1 MSLDGLL
8 TMLEAAAVQLLGG
21 GLNRMV
27 GVLARYNIPDPITG
41 GIVFALLAA
50 AVATATG
57 VSIAFDATLK
67 PYLLLMFFAAV
78 GLTADMHAL
87 VRGGRAPV
95 LFLAVLVPFIFVQ
108 NLTGLV
114 GAWPLDL
121 HPLFG
126 LIVGSITLVGGHGT
140 GAAYAER
147 FAEVNNIQGVMAL
160 TMTSATIGLVI
171 GGVVGGPV
179 AQLLIRRYRLAGEA
193 AGETRADEPAPTATH
208 EMPIDVSSFVLSLS
222 AVLLAV
228 AIGRTL
234 AAWLGEGAITL
245 PSFVWCL
252 LVGVVLRNGVAPL
265 VRAPLSDRASEL
277 IGSICLSLF
286 LALTMMALD
295 LLQVVQLGGP
305 LVVILLMQI
314 AVAVAYVWVAV
325 FPVMGRDYEAAV
337 TSAAFIGFMMGATA
351 TAIANMQA
359 LTKRYGPA
367 PQAFLVVPLSGAF
380 FIDIANA
387 VALTAFLLLPMLGG

>member
-1 MSLDGLL
+1 MTLDGLL
-8 TMLEAAAVQLLGG
+8 TMLAAVAVLLLGAR
-21 GLNRMV
+21 LNRLV

-41 GIVFALLAA
+41 GIAFALLAA
-50 AVATATG
+50 ALTATTG
-57 VSIAFDATLK
+57 LTLGFDATLR

-78 GLTADMHAL
+78 GLTADMRSL
-87 VRGGRAPV
+87 VKGGRTLV
-95 LFLAVLVPFIFVQ
+95 LFLIVLVPFIFVQ
-108 NLTGLV
+108 DVAGIV

-140 GAAYAER
+140 GAAYADR
-147 FAEVNNIQGVMAL
+147 FAEINNIQGVMPL

-179 AQLLIRRYRLAGEA
+179 AQLLIRRHGLAGDTPVAVAEETGSVEA
-193 AGETRADEPAPTATH
+193 RAPSIGLSDL
-208 EMPIDVSSFVLSLS
+208 VLSLG

-234 AAWLGEGAITL
+234 AASLGGGPITL

-265 VRAPLSDRASEL
+265 VRAPLSDRASDL

-295 LLQVVQLGGP
+295 LLQVVQLAGP
-305 LVVILLMQI
+305 LLVILLLQI
-314 AVAVAYVWVAV
+314 VVTVIYVWFVL

-337 TSAAFIGFMMGATA
+337 ISAAFIGFMMGATA

-367 PQAFLVVPLSGAF
+367 PIAFLVVPLSGAF

-387 VALTAFLLLPMLGG
+387 IALTAFLLLPMMGG

>member
-1 MSLDGLL
+1 MTLDGLL
-8 TMLEAAAVQLLGG
+8 TMLAAVAVLLLGA
-21 GLNRMV
+21 GLNRLV

-41 GIVFALLAA
+41 GIAFALLAA
-50 AVATATG
+50 ALTSATG
-57 VSIAFDATLK
+57 LTLGFDATLK

-78 GLTADMHAL
+78 GLTADMRSLAK
-87 VRGGRAPV
+87 GGRTLV
-95 LFLAVLVPFIFVQ
+95 LFLIVLVPFIFVQ
-108 NLTGLV
+108 NLTGTI

-140 GAAYAER
+140 GAAYADR
-147 FAEVNNIQGVMAL
+147 FAEVNNIQGIMPL
-160 TMTSATIGLVI
+160 TMTSATVGLVI

-179 AQLLIRRYRLAGEA
+179 AQLLIRRHGLAGNSAAAATEEPGSAEA
-193 AGETRADEPAPTATH
+193 SAPA
-208 EMPIDVSSFVLSLS
+208 IDAPAFVLSLG

-228 AIGRTL
+228 AVGRTL
-234 AAWLGEGAITL
+234 AVVLDDAPITL

-252 LVGVVLRNGVAPL
+252 LAGVVLRNGVAPL
-265 VRAPLSDRASEL
+265 VRAPLSDRASDL

-295 LLQVVQLGGP
+295 LLQVVQLAGP
-305 LVVILLMQI
+305 LVAILLLQI
-314 AVAVAYVWVAV
+314 VVAVIYVGLVV

-337 TSAAFIGFMMGATA
+337 MSAAFIGFMMGATA

-359 LTKRYGPA
+359 LTRRYGPA
-367 PQAFLVVPLSGAF
+367 PLAFLVVPLSGAF

-387 VALTAFLLLPMLGG
+387 IALTAFLLLPMMGG

>member
-1 MSLDGLL
+1 MTLDGLL
-8 TMLEAAAVQLLGG
+8 TMLAAVAVLLLGAR
-21 GLNRMV
+21 LNRLV

-41 GIVFALLAA
+41 GIAFALLAA
-50 AVATATG
+50 ALMAMTG
-57 VSIAFDATLK
+57 LTLGFDATLR

-78 GLTADMHAL
+78 GLTADMRSL
-87 VRGGRAPV
+87 VKGGRTLV
-95 LFLAVLVPFIFVQ
+95 LFLIVLVPFIFVQ
-108 NLTGLV
+108 NVAGIV

-140 GAAYAER
+140 GAAYADR
-147 FAEVNNIQGVMAL
+147 FAEINNIQGVMPL

-179 AQLLIRRYRLAGEA
+179 AQLLIRRHGLSGTTPAAVDEETGSAEA
-193 AGETRADEPAPTATH
+193 RAPS
-208 EMPIDVSSFVLSLS
+208 IGLSDVVLSLG

-234 AAWLGEGAITL
+234 AASLGRGPITL

-265 VRAPLSDRASEL
+265 VRAPLSDRASDL

-295 LLQVVQLGGP
+295 LLQVVQLAGP
-305 LVVILLMQI
+305 LVVILLLQI
-314 AVAVAYVWVAV
+314 VVAVIYVWLVV

-337 TSAAFIGFMMGATA
+337 ISAAFIGFMMGATA

-359 LTKRYGPA
+359 LTRRYGPA
-367 PQAFLVVPLSGAF
+367 PIAFLVVPLSGAF

-387 VALTAFLLLPMLGG
+387 IALTAFLLLPMMGG

>member
-8 TMLEAAAVQLLGG
+8 TMLAAAAVLLLGG
-21 GLNRMV
+21 RLNRMV

-41 GIVFALLAA
+41 GIAFALAA
-50 AVATATG
+50 AAFTATTG
-57 VSIAFDATLK
+57 TTLSFDATLK

-78 GLTADMHAL
+78 GLTADMRAL
-87 VRGGRAPV
+87 VKGGRTLV

-108 NLTGLV
+108 NLTGLA
-114 GAWPLDL
+114 GTLPLDL

-126 LIVGSITLVGGHGT
+126 LVAGSITLTGGHGT
-140 GAAYAER
+140 GAAYAGR

-160 TMTSATIGLVI
+160 TMTSATVGLVI

-179 AQLLIRRYRLAGEA
+179 AQLLIRRHRLSGAAEGGGIEETEEVAPGERSIGA
-193 AGETRADEPAPTATH
+193 A
-208 EMPIDVSSFVLSLS
+208 SFVLSLS

-234 AAWLGEGAITL
+234 AAHLGEGAITL

-252 LVGVVLRNGVAPL
+252 LIGVVLRNGVAPL
-265 VRAPLSDRASEL
+265 ARAPLSDRASDV

-295 LLQVVQLGGP
+295 LLQVVKLGGP
-305 LVVILLMQI
+305 LVVILLLQI
-314 AVAVAYVWVAV
+314 VVAVLYVWLAV
-325 FPVMGRDYEAAV
+325 FPVMGKDYEAAV
-337 TSAAFIGFMMGATA
+337 MSAAFIGFMMGATA

-359 LTKRYGPA
+359 LTQRYGPA
-367 PQAFLVVPLSGAF
+367 PLAYLVVPLSGAF

-387 VALTAFLLLPMLGG
+387 IAITAFLMLPMMGG

>member
-1 MSLDGLL
+1 MTLDGLL
-8 TMLEAAAVQLLGG
+8 TMLAAVAVLLLGAQ
-21 GLNRMV
+21 LNRLV

-41 GIVFALLAA
+41 GIAFALLAA
-50 AVATATG
+50 AFTSATG
-57 VSIAFDATLK
+57 LTLGFDATLK

-78 GLTADMHAL
+78 GLTADMRSLAK
-87 VRGGRAPV
+87 GGRTLA
-95 LFLAVLVPFIFVQ
+95 LFLIVLAPFIFAQ
-108 NLTGLV
+108 NATGIV

-126 LIVGSITLVGGHGT
+126 LVVGSITLVGGHGT
-140 GAAYAER
+140 GAAYADR
-147 FAEVNNIQGVMAL
+147 FAEVNNIQGIMPL
-160 TMTSATIGLVI
+160 TMTSATMGLVI

-179 AQLLIRRYRLAGEA
+179 AQLLIRRHGLEGDASA
-193 AGETRADEPAPTATH
+193 AATDEIGSAETRAPR
-208 EMPIDVSSFVLSLS
+208 IDVQAFVLSLG

-234 AAWLGEGAITL
+234 AVALGEGPITL

-265 VRAPLSDRASEL
+265 VRAPLSDRASDL

-295 LLQVVQLGGP
+295 LLQVVQLAGP
-305 LVVILLMQI
+305 LVAILLLQI
-314 AVAVAYVWVAV
+314 VVAVIYVWLVV

-337 TSAAFIGFMMGATA
+337 MSAAFIGFMMGATA

-367 PQAFLVVPLSGAF
+367 PLAFLVVPLSGAF

-387 VALTAFLLLPMLGG
+387 IALTAFLQLPMMGG